1 MSLNSSSPKIEF
13 QLTEASDAQAMASL
27 RVEAMRPSL
36 EAIGRFDP
44 DRARQ
49 RFLSQFEAQYSH
61 HIIFGEER
69 VGFVVVKPIETGLL
83 LEHLYVRPDWQS
95 HGIGAAALRW
105 VFAKADAAKQQLR
118 VGALV
123 QSRSNQFYSRHGFT
137 LVEETALDNYYIRNP
152 AN

>member
-1 MSLNSSSPKIEF
+1 MLLNSLSPKIEF
-13 QLTEASDAQAMASL
+13 LRVEPRDAQAMASL

-61 HIIFGEER
+61 HIIFEDAR
-69 VGFVVVKPIETGLL
+69 VGFVIVKPIETGLL
-83 LEHLYVRPDWQS
+83 LEHLYVQPNRQN

-105 VFAKADAAKQQLR
+105 VFAEADAAEQQLR

-123 QSRSNQFYSRHGFT
+123 QSRSNQFYIRHGFT